1 MRRLLLAPLLLLTVG
16 ANAEVNDRDAANVEK
31 ALAGKTAG
39 EPKNCLTRF
48 EAERMSV
55 HDGLVLFRV
64 NRKLVYKNDLN
75 NCTILREDDILKTNL
90 FGSGQ
95 LCRGDIAQII
105 DRAGGFGRG
114 ACSFGDFVPYRAPA
128 N

>member
-1 MRRLLLAPLLLLTVG
+1 MRRLLLAPLLFLSVAAT
-16 ANAEVNDRDAANVEK
+16 NDRDATNVEK

-39 EPKNCLTRF
+39 QPKNCLSRF
-48 EAERMSV
+48 EADRMSV
-55 HDGLVLFRV
+55 HDGLLLFRV
-64 NRKLVYKNDLN
+64 NRTLVYRNDAN
-75 NCTILREDDILKTNL
+75 NCPSLHEDDIIQTNL

-95 LCRGDIAQII
+95 LCRGDIFQII
-105 DRAGGFGRG
+105 DRTGGFGRG